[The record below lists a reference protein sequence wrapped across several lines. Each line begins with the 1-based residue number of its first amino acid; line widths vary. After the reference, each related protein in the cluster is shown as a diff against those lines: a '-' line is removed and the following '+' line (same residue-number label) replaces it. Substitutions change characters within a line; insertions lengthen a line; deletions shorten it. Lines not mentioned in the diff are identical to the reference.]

1 MKLANG
7 DQNRA
12 TMYYND
18 YINTKC
24 WYWTLKEND
33 TNAENDEK
41 YVFYSYSGLDDYK
54 NYIMVP
60 LKEDGSEDL
69 RIYIDSES

>member
-1 MKLANG
+1 MEFFANI
-7 DQNRA
+7 
-12 TMYYND
+12 YYND
-18 YINTKC
+18 YVNAKC

-33 TNAENDEK
+33 KNSTRDGK
-41 YVFYSYSGLDDYK
+41 YEFYGYNSTFDNFK

-60 LKEDGSEDL
+60 LKADGSEDL